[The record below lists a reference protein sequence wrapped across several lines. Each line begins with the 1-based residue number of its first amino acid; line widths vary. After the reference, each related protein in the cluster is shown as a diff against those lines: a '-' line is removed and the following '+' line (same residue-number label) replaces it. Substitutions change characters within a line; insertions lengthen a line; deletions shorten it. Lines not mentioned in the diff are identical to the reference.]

1 MAIHVACGLC
11 YKRRTECE
19 MHFPIK
25 MSIVSDPMY
34 HCYNSSVVC
43 YTCQPSPLN
52 SNNNKM
58 LKRGQFEWIQVLW
71 HKHNNKFAKNN
82 KKKIEMNANGI
93 TKKEKKWKMLFAFEF
108 LNDSAWFCFHFR
120 IATGAKCQIFTF
132 RRAILSCH
140 CYLIFI
146 MFICLTDA
154 EWECRLA

>member
-108 LNDSAWFCFHFR
+108 LNDSAWFCTEQEWTRRRGRQTHASIFELPLVQNAKYLHFVVPF
-120 IATGAKCQIFTF
+120 C
-132 RRAILSCH
+132 RAIV
-140 CYLIFI
+140 I
-146 MFICLTDA
+146 
-154 EWECRLA
+154 